1 MILSSLCALMNRF
14 RTVVLVLVVSCTVVA
29 QEKDFVPPAVTP
41 EGQFLE
47 LIDLEADPQKQ
58 LMLMDLFIKQFPAY
72 NAMAAVYS
80 EMQANCVKLNQF
92 DRALE
97 LGQKLLAIDQ
107 DDVEALKLNLEAS
120 RGKQDQALIKKW
132 GDRLAQLNQG
142 ETTGAITTSS
152 TINLPFTDGPGG
164 AAGAAETPGAPGA
177 VSRMV
182 KARME
187 AALFNK
193 AVEETNAT
201 VRLDTLD
208 QFVKQFPQ
216 SAHLSKVG
224 YLRYLAYRQ
233 LGDNKKAFTVA
244 EQIVVRDRT
253 REDLLY
259 FVAETYFSQKR
270 ELANVLAYAAAMLDL
285 MNAKSKPENLSDAE
299 WAKQKETITLQSRY
313 MMGTTHIYQ
322 EQFSLADKNLRLAL
336 GAGAMSEAMRSSI
349 LTSLGWANYKIKNIP
364 DAIKFYEQCAAI
376 PGPLQT
382 AAAQS
387 LASIKNEYGLA
398 Q

>member
-1 MILSSLCALMNRF
+1 MNRV
-14 RTVVLVLVVSCTVVA
+14 RTVVLVLAVSCTVVA
-29 QEKDFVPPAVTP
+29 QEKDLVPPAITP

-58 LMLMDLFIKQFPAY
+58 LMLMDLFVKQFPAY

-80 EMQANCVKLNQF
+80 EMQANCVKLSQF

-97 LGQKLLAIDQ
+97 IGEKLLAIDQ
-107 DDVEALKLNLEAS
+107 DDAEALKLNLEAA
-120 RGKQDQALIKKW
+120 RGKQDQGLIKKW
-132 GDRLAQLNQG
+132 VDRLAQLNQN
-142 ETTGAITTSS
+142 ETTGAITATS
-152 TINLPFTDGPGG
+152 TINLPFVDGPGG
-164 AAGAAETPGAPGA
+164 GVDAPGTPGAPGS

-193 AVEETNAT
+193 AIDETNPT

-208 QFVKQFPQ
+208 QFLKQFPQ
-216 SAHLSKVG
+216 SAHLSKVN

-233 LGDNKKAFTVA
+233 LGDTKKALTVA
-244 EQIVVRDRT
+244 ERIVVRDQT

-259 FVAETYFSQKR
+259 FVAETYFAQKR
-270 ELANVLAYAAAMLDL
+270 ELAKVLTYSTAMLDL
-285 MNAKSKPENLSDAE
+285 MNGKSKPENLSDAE
-299 WAKQKETITLQSRY
+299 WAKQKETITLQSHY
-313 MMGTTHIYQ
+313 MIGTTHIYQ
-322 EQFSLADKNLRLAL
+322 EQFPQADKNLRLAL
-336 GAGAMSEAMRSSI
+336 AGGSMSEATRASI

-364 DAIKFYEQCAAI
+364 DAIKFYEQCSAI

-382 AAAQS
+382 AASQS

>member
-1 MILSSLCALMNRF
+1 MSLTSLFALMNRI
-14 RTVVLVLVVSCTVVA
+14 RTVVFVLAVSFTVVA
-29 QEKDFVPPAVTP
+29 QEKDLIPPAVTP

-58 LMLMDLFIKQFPAY
+58 LMLMDLFVKQFPAY

-97 LGQKLLAIDQ
+97 IGEKLFVIDQ
-107 DDVEALKLNLEAS
+107 DDAEALKLNLEAA

-132 GDRLAQLNQG
+132 GDRLAQLNQN
-142 ETTGAITTSS
+142 ETTGAITASS
-152 TINLPFTDGPGG
+152 TINLPFVDGPGG
-164 AAGAAETPGAPGA
+164 GFDTPGTPGAPGS
-177 VSRMV
+177 VSRLM

-193 AVEETNAT
+193 AIEETNPT

-208 QFVKQFPQ
+208 QFLKQFPQ
-216 SAHLSKVG
+216 SAHLSKVN

-233 LGDNKKAFTVA
+233 LGDNKKALTVA
-244 EQIVVRDRT
+244 EQIVVRDQT

-259 FVAETYFSQKR
+259 FVAETYFAQKR
-270 ELANVLAYAAAMLDL
+270 ELAKVLTYSTTMLDL
-285 MNAKSKPENLSDAE
+285 MNSKSKPENLSDAG
-299 WAKQKETITLQSRY
+299 WAKQKETITLQSHY
-313 MMGTTHIYQ
+313 MIGTTHIYQ

-336 GAGAMSEAMRSSI
+336 AGGSMSDTMRAGI

-364 DAIKFYEQCAAI
+364 DAIKSYEQCAAI

-382 AAAQS
+382 AASQS